1 MQKVKIPV
9 KINPAKSAQH
19 ELSYD
24 GFIEQTEFSRLG
36 KALKALVGQIEV
48 KIHCKEDHQGLVVI
62 SGNVKTKALILCQ
75 RCNDDLGLDLEMS
88 FAYSPIKMGAESEDL
103 PERYEPVELDEDG
116 EIDIYSL
123 LEDELILM
131 IPIVPKHDET
141 SCHYSEEAQSFG
153 EIDEEDDKPNPF
165 DILKQLKK
173 NS

>member
-24 GFIEQTEFSRLG
+24 GIIEQSEFSRLG
-36 KALKALVGQIEV
+36 KALKELVGQIEV

-62 SGNVKTKALILCQ
+62 SGDVKTKVWLTCQ
-75 RCNDDLGLDLEMS
+75 RCNDDLGLDLDLS
-88 FAYSPIKMGAESEDL
+88 FAYSPIKMGADSDGI
-103 PERYEPVELDEDG
+103 PDHYEPVELDEDG
-116 EIDIYSL
+116 EINIRTL
-123 LEDELILM
+123 IEDELILM
-131 IPIVPKHDET
+131 IPIVPMHDEA

-153 EIDEEDDKPNPF
+153 EIDEQDEKPNPF

-173 NS
+173 DS